1 MISRK
6 KATVKNAITA
16 FFSQIIK
23 LLGQFLVQ
31 SIFIRTLGAKYL
43 GANGLFNN
51 ILTFLAFAE
60 LGIGV
65 SFSFSLYKPLAED
78 DEETISAI
86 MTLFRKIYNVIG
98 IVILILG
105 LIVTIFVPNLVK
117 ANSSIEH
124 IRYYFVL
131 YLLSTVVSYFFT
143 YNRSLLIAD
152 QLGYIDSQNQLV
164 FSIIKYIF
172 QIFFLLTFDSY
183 TGYLVVLILTNLLS
197 NIAITIKAKH
207 RYKYLNL
214 HSKKKPSHEVVKELK
229 QNVIG
234 TIASKVGGIVVNG
247 TDNILISK
255 FVGLGSVGIYSDYS
269 LVMTGITSVL
279 SQVLNSVVASF
290 GNLGAVEK
298 ENKEKQINLF
308 DNFTYFNAFFVFF
321 CALVMYAIF
330 QPFIKLWVG
339 AKYHLSMFTVL
350 IIIINFAFAQFRP
363 ALFLINSYG
372 LFWGYRYKSIVEAVV
387 NFGLSLFLVM
397 NTSLGISGVL
407 IGTIIGNILV
417 NSWWDPLI
425 LFHGAFEASITK
437 FYIKYWGYMLIFG
450 ILLFIENS
458 ILQMITMPQGVVNFI
473 IYTFCVVVI
482 VGIVLLLCFAGTK
495 TEKMIINKL
504 FKKV

>member
-1 MISRK
+1 
-6 KATVKNAITA
+6 
-16 FFSQIIK
+16 
-23 LLGQFLVQ
+23 
-31 SIFIRTLGAKYL
+31 
-43 GANGLFNN
+43 
-51 ILTFLAFAE
+51 
-60 LGIGV
+60 
-65 SFSFSLYKPLAED
+65 
-78 DEETISAI
+78 

-98 IVILILG
+98 VVILVLG

-172 QIFFLLTFDSY
+172 QIFFLLNFDSY

-197 NIAITIKAKH
+197 NVAITIKAKH

-308 DNFTYFNAFFVFF
+308 DNFAYFNAFFVFF

-425 LFHGAFEASITK
+425 LFHAAFNCLSV
-437 FYIKYWGYMLIFG
+437 GLI
-450 ILLFIENS
+450 
-458 ILQMITMPQGVVNFI
+458 
-473 IYTFCVVVI
+473 
-482 VGIVLLLCFAGTK
+482 
-495 TEKMIINKL
+495 
-504 FKKV
+504 

>member
-98 IVILILG
+98 VVILVLG

-172 QIFFLLTFDSY
+172 QIFFLLNFDSY

-197 NIAITIKAKH
+197 NVAITIKAKH
-207 RYKYLNL
+207 MK
-214 HSKKKPSHEVVKELK
+214 
-229 QNVIG
+229 
-234 TIASKVGGIVVNG
+234 
-247 TDNILISK
+247 
-255 FVGLGSVGIYSDYS
+255 
-269 LVMTGITSVL
+269 
-279 SQVLNSVVASF
+279 
-290 GNLGAVEK
+290 
-298 ENKEKQINLF
+298 
-308 DNFTYFNAFFVFF
+308 
-321 CALVMYAIF
+321 
-330 QPFIKLWVG
+330 
-339 AKYHLSMFTVL
+339 
-350 IIIINFAFAQFRP
+350 
-363 ALFLINSYG
+363 
-372 LFWGYRYKSIVEAVV
+372 
-387 NFGLSLFLVM
+387 
-397 NTSLGISGVL
+397 
-407 IGTIIGNILV
+407 
-417 NSWWDPLI
+417 
-425 LFHGAFEASITK
+425 
-437 FYIKYWGYMLIFG
+437 
-450 ILLFIENS
+450 
-458 ILQMITMPQGVVNFI
+458 
-473 IYTFCVVVI
+473 
-482 VGIVLLLCFAGTK
+482 
-495 TEKMIINKL
+495 
-504 FKKV
+504 